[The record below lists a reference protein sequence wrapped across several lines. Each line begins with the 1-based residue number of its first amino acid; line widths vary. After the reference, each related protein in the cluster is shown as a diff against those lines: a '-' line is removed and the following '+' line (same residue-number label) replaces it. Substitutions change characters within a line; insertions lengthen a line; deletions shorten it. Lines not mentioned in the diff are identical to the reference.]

1 MNIFTDDEKRFIK
14 RVVVSTK
21 KDLEGLDLDPL
32 KKDDL
37 LKIVNTSRSRGYV
50 VARRIDNGKD
60 MNIYESIKSKLGDPI
75 KPRIDRIMEQNQK
88 HAEGIIKRINESFA
102 PRIEQKKQEL
112 EDMIQ
117 ERDDALMGIEN
128 KLVDELNKLKAKELD
143 LTTRQEVIKNA
154 REKIEREK
162 KYKKKHEHKDGADGQ
177 EKCWECGEWFKEGAG
192 IAAHKRA
199 RHPELSDK

>member
-1 MNIFTDDEKRFIK
+1 MNVFTDDEKRFIK

-21 KDLEGLDLDPL
+21 RDLEGLDLDPL

-60 MNIYESIKSKLGDPI
+60 MNIYESIKSKLGEPI
-75 KPRIDRIMEQNQK
+75 KPRIDRIMEQNRK

-102 PRIEQKKQEL
+102 PRIAQKKQEY

-117 ERDDALMGIEN
+117 ERDNALMNIEN
-128 KLVDELNKLKAKELD
+128 KLVDELNNLKAKELD
-143 LTTRQEVIKNA
+143 LINRQEVIKNA
-154 REKIEREK
+154 REKIEREM
-162 KYKKKHEHKDGADGQ
+162 KYKKKQEHKKSTDGM
-177 EKCWECGEWFKEGAG
+177 EKCWECGEWFKGELGVKIHQSA
-192 IAAHKRA
+192 K
-199 RHPELSDK
+199 HPELKK